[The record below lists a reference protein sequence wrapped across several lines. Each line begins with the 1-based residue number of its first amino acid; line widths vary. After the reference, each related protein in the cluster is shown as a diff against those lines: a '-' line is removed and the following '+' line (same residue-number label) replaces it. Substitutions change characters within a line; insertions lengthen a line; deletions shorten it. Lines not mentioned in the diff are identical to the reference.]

1 MICYTYYIHQVV
13 FWAPRFFHFKCI
25 ISMLKPQLPSYYAL
39 HVKIMLLSNDK
50 FLVRPTHSLQIGI
63 NSKSDTEQDL
73 DAIKALW
80 LASQAS

>member
-1 MICYTYYIHQVV
+1 MTLIIYTKL
-13 FWAPRFFHFKCI
+13 FFGPLDFFHFKCI